1 MVTNNEIILT
11 NDGSHSVYNKEL
23 NEIYH
28 SKNGAII
35 EANHVYIKNGLLFHK
50 KKELNILEIGLGTGL
65 NAILTIENLEE
76 KKVHYTALEPK
87 PIQKEIYTKLNY
99 CNFIVSNKKLFLS
112 LHDSK
117 WDEEKLIIE
126 NFMFCKR
133 KDSIQE
139 YTTEK
144 KFDIIY
150 FDAFAPNKQ
159 IDIWKINIFRK
170 CFSIMNY
177 NSLLVTYCAKGMVKR
192 MLKSVGFEVET
203 LEGPPGKREMI
214 RAIKI

>member
-1 MVTNNEIILT
+1 
-11 NDGSHSVYNKEL
+11 
-23 NEIYH
+23 
-28 SKNGAII
+28 
-35 EANHVYIKNGLLFHK
+35 
-50 KKELNILEIGLGTGL
+50 
-65 NAILTIENLEE
+65 
-76 KKVHYTALEPK
+76 
-87 PIQKEIYTKLNY
+87 
-99 CNFIVSNKKLFLS
+99 
-112 LHDSK
+112 
-117 WDEEKLIIE
+117 
-126 NFMFCKR
+126 MFCKR

-214 RAIKI
+214 RANKK